1 MGLENLISSRK
12 GKESFFGR
20 TPLSPLGL
28 SVRIGSQMENILLAM
43 LKAEKDPASQI
54 GQVMVKNAEAYGAPG
69 LGTMDLMKFLKGKL
83 AFDAKGKHRHPV
95 RRSYWRSL
103 KTLVRYGFI
112 RVALKKSPGKHG
124 YLYRLTPEGRRKA
137 EEAWAKVSM
146 FINEYSKL
154 V

>member
-1 MGLENLISSRK
+1 M
-12 GKESFFGR
+12 
-20 TPLSPLGL
+20 
-28 SVRIGSQMENILLAM
+28 RIGNQMENILLAM

-54 GQVMVKNAEAYGAPG
+54 GQVMAKNAEAYGAQG

-83 AFDAKGKHRHPV
+83 AFDAEGKYRQPA

-103 KTLVRYGFI
+103 KTLVRYSLI
-112 RVALKKSPGKHG
+112 RVVLKKSQGRHG
-124 YLYRLTPEGRRKA
+124 YLYLLTPEGRSKA
-137 EEAWAKVSM
+137 EVIWAKVSM

>member
-1 MGLENLISSRK
+1 MEETLNAL
-12 GKESFFGR
+12 
-20 TPLSPLGL
+20 LGS
-28 SVRIGSQMENILLAM
+28 SVRIGNQMENILLAM

-54 GQVMVKNAEAYGAPG
+54 GQVMAKNAEAYGAQG

-83 AFDAKGKHRHPV
+83 AFDAEGKYRQPA

-103 KTLVRYGFI
+103 KTLVRYSLI
-112 RVALKKSPGKHG
+112 SVVLKKSQGRHG
-124 YLYRLTPEGRRKA
+124 YLYLLTPEGRSKA
-137 EEAWAKVSM
+137 EVIWAKVSM

>member
-1 MGLENLISSRK
+1 M
-12 GKESFFGR
+12 
-20 TPLSPLGL
+20 
-28 SVRIGSQMENILLAM
+28 SVRIGGQMENILLAI
-43 LKAEKDPASQI
+43 LKAEKDPASEI
-54 GQVMVKNAEAYGAPG
+54 GQIMAKNAEAYGTPG

-83 AFDAKGKHRHPV
+83 AFDAKGKYRHPV

-103 KTLVRYGFI
+103 KTLVRCGLI
-112 RVALKKSPGKHG
+112 RVALEKSPGRHG

-137 EEAWAKVSM
+137 EETWARVSM